1 MAHPRPSP
9 QGGANGA
16 FFPGPQMAANAED
29 GGVIYVPMINQT
41 IRRNRIVEVPEVHV
55 IEKFVPK
62 VTFQDVIKK
71 VPKTEIQ
78 WIEKIV
84 EVPQIKVVDK
94 IVEVP
99 QIHEVQR
106 FVPRIEIQEV
116 IKHVP
121 KYHVQKIEKFVE
133 VPQIQVVEKF
143 VEVPQIHEV
152 IKYQVRHKEGGPP
165 SGGPLVLQREKI
177 EYVDV
182 PVERIREVPKVEVK
196 IVEKIRHVPGPIE
209 YIDVPQ
215 ETVTERPVIEVVEKI
230 IEEPEIQ
237 EFVVE
242 TPVMVPSQSPPIEIP
257 VEVPV
262 YYDVPQYYPV
272 KGRVIPVEKERIYE
286 KIVEVPVPVVHESVR
301 VVKVPQEVPVDV
313 YKEVPVPQFVD
324 QYVDVPYQVPVYKKP
339 PIIQPVLHN
348 QIIDEPPIYER
359 APPRYIYEKP
369 IWGAPI
375 YEQQGPPVPP
385 PQNFEAHK
393 GAGGPGPPSLPLASQ
408 GYGQEGPPPPLPGS

>member
-1 MAHPRPSP
+1 MAEPQPSP
-9 QGGANGA
+9 PGGLSAAFYQQGPTPLPAVESSA
-16 FFPGPQMAANAED
+16 D
-29 GGVIYVPMINQT
+29 GDVIYVPMINQT

-62 VTFQDVIKK
+62 VTFQDVIRK

-78 WIEKIV
+78 WVEKIV
-84 EVPQIKVVDK
+84 VEK

-106 FVPRIEIQEV
+106 FVPRVEIQEV
-116 IKHVP
+116 VKHVP
-121 KYHVQKIEKFVE
+121 KYYVQKVEKFVE

-143 VEVPQIHEV
+143 VEVPQVHEV
-152 IKYQVRHKEGGPP
+152 IKYQ
-165 SGGPLVLQREKI
+165 EKI
-177 EYVDV
+177 EIVDV
-182 PVERIREVPKVEVK
+182 PVERIRHVPKVEIKV
-196 IVEKIRHVPGPIE
+196 VEKIRHVPGPIE

-215 ETVTERPVIEVVEKI
+215 ETICEKPVIEVVEKI

-237 EFVVE
+237 EFIVE
-242 TPVMVPSQSPPIEIP
+242 TPVPVPSQSPPVEIP

-313 YKEVPVPQFVD
+313 YREVPFPQFVD
-324 QYVDVPYQVPVYKKP
+324 EFVDVPFQVPVYKKP

-348 QIIDEPPIYER
+348 QVIDEPPIYEQ

-369 IWGAPI
+369 VWGPPI
-375 YEQQGPPVPP
+375 YETGEGTTAPLQPVD
-385 PQNFEAHK
+385 NT
-393 GAGGPGPPSLPLASQ
+393 GATRA
-408 GYGQEGPPPPLPGS
+408 PLPSSGGLPRGR